1 MFSYLNILRRRN
13 FLFLWIG
20 QVISQFGDRLTQMA
34 LIGLVYRL
42 EPGSSLQLAKMM
54 SLAIIPVFLVSPVAG
69 VYVDRW
75 DKRKTMYVS
84 DFVRGVLIIMI
95 PFLMD
100 THSLLPIYVIIFLS
114 FCMGRFFIP
123 AKMAIIP
130 ELVQGK
136 SLLLTNSLFSITAMI
151 AAVIGFGLGGIIVE
165 KWGTK
170 AAFLIDACTFFISA
184 ICVILMKFTEK
195 KQFHAKDILDLGRD
209 AILKVK
215 NSFLHETKEGI
226 TYILKSKETL
236 YSARVMF
243 VLFASIGSL
252 YTVFIVFL
260 QHTLS
265 TITMDIGWL
274 AVGAGAGLFFGSL
287 AYGKLGAKIP
297 IKNVV
302 NVSMFLASAFLCFF
316 ACALKANPNKTFAFY
331 SCVFLGILISPI
343 VIAVNTLIHKE
354 SENGFWGRIFSYIE
368 VLIHI
373 AFLAFMFTAS
383 YLAEKTSPFTV
394 IVWVGILI
402 LAFSTINIAIS
413 IFNRQKA

>member
-1 MFSYLNILRRRN
+1 
-13 FLFLWIG
+13 
-20 QVISQFGDRLTQMA
+20 MA

-75 DKRKTMYVS
+75 DKRKTMYIS
-84 DFVRGVLIIMI
+84 DFVRGILIISI

-100 THSLLPIYVIIFLS
+100 THSLLPIYAMLFLS

-136 SLLLTNSLFSITAMI
+136 SLLLANSLFSVTAMI
-151 AAVIGFGLGGIIVE
+151 AAVVGFGLGGIIVE
-165 KWGTK
+165 RWGTK
-170 AAFLIDACTFFISA
+170 AAFMIDACTFFVSA
-184 ICVILMKFTEK
+184 ICILSMQFVEK
-195 KQFHAKDILDLGRD
+195 KQFHAKDILDMGRD

-215 NSFLHETKEGI
+215 NSFIYETKEGI
-226 TYILKSKETL
+226 KYILKSKETL
-236 YSARVMF
+236 YAARVMF

-274 AVGAGAGLFFGSL
+274 AVGAGGGLFFGSL
-287 AYGKLGAKIP
+287 VYGKLGAKIP
-297 IKNVV
+297 IKHVI
-302 NVSMFLASAFLCFF
+302 NVSMLLASAFLCFF
-316 ACALKANPNKTFAFY
+316 AYALKANPNKTFAFY
-331 SCVFLGILISPI
+331 SCVFLGVLISPI

-354 SENGFWGRIFSYIE
+354 SENNFWGRIFSYIE
-368 VLIHI
+368 VVIHL

-394 IVWVGILI
+394 IVGVGILI
-402 LAFSTINIAIS
+402 LAFSTINILASLMI
-413 IFNRQKA
+413 RKK

>member
-1 MFSYLNILRRRN
+1 MLSYFNILRRRN
-13 FLFLWIG
+13 FSFLWVG

-42 EPGSSLQLAKMM
+42 EPGSSLQLAKML

-75 DKRKTMYVS
+75 DKRKTMYIS
-84 DFVRGVLIIMI
+84 DFVRGSLIIAI

-100 THSLLPIYVIIFLS
+100 THSLLPIYAIIFLS

-136 SLLLTNSLFSITAMI
+136 SLLLVNSLFSVTAMI

-165 KWGTK
+165 RWGTK

-184 ICVILMKFTEK
+184 ICVLSMKFTEK

-209 AILKVK
+209 AILNVK
-215 NSFLHETKEGI
+215 NSFIHETKEGI
-226 TYILKSKETL
+226 KYILKSKETL
-236 YSARVMF
+236 YAAKVMF

-260 QHTLS
+260 QRTLS

-274 AVGAGAGLFFGSL
+274 AVGSGAGLFAGSL
-287 AYGKLGAKIP
+287 AYGKFGVKLPVKKVINIA
-297 IKNVV
+297 
-302 NVSMFLASAFLCFF
+302 MFFASAFLCFF
-316 ACALKANPNKTFAFY
+316 VYALSVNPNKTFAFY
-331 SCVFLGILISPI
+331 SCLFLGILVSPI

-354 SENGFWGRIFSYIE
+354 SENTFWGRIFSYIE

-383 YLAEKTSPFTV
+383 YLAERTSPFTV
-394 IVWVGILI
+394 IIGVGILI
-402 LAFSTINIAIS
+402 LCFSTINIVTGLVYRRNA
-413 IFNRQKA
+413 

>member
-1 MFSYLNILRRRN
+1 MFSYFDILRRRN
-13 FLFLWIG
+13 FSFLWIG

-84 DFVRGVLIIMI
+84 DFVRGVLIITI

-100 THSLLPIYVIIFLS
+100 AHSLLPIYTIIFLS

-136 SLLLTNSLFSITAMI
+136 SLLLANSLFSVTAMI

-165 KWGTK
+165 RWGTK

-184 ICVILMKFTEK
+184 ICVLSMKFAEK

-209 AILKVK
+209 AILNVK
-215 NSFLHETKEGI
+215 NSFIHETKEGI
-226 TYILKSKETL
+226 KYILKSKETL
-236 YSARVMF
+236 YAARVML

-260 QHTLS
+260 QRTLS

-274 AVGAGAGLFFGSL
+274 AVGSGAGLFLGSL
-287 AYGKLGAKIP
+287 AYGKFGAKLPVKKVIN
-297 IKNVV
+297 IA
-302 NVSMFLASAFLCFF
+302 MFLASAFLCLFVYT
-316 ACALKANPNKTFAFY
+316 LSINPNKTFAFY
-331 SCVFLGILISPI
+331 SCFFLGILISPI

-354 SENGFWGRIFSYIE
+354 SENNFWGRIFSYIE

-373 AFLAFMFTAS
+373 AFLVFMFTAS

-394 IVWVGILI
+394 IIGVGILI
-402 LAFSTINIAIS
+402 LVFSTINIVTGLVY
-413 IFNRQKA
+413 RQKA

>member
-1 MFSYLNILRRRN
+1 MFSILKILRQRN
-13 FLFLWIG
+13 FAFLWCG

-42 EPGSSLQLAKMM
+42 EPGSSLQLAKML

-75 DKRKTMYVS
+75 DKRKTMYIS
-84 DFVRGVLIIMI
+84 DFVRGVLIITI

-100 THSLLPIYVIIFLS
+100 THSLLPIYTVIFLS

-136 SLLLTNSLFSITAMI
+136 SILLANSLFSVTAMI

-165 KWGTK
+165 RWGTK
-170 AAFLIDACTFFISA
+170 SAFLIDACTFFISA
-184 ICVILMKFTEK
+184 VCVLSMKFVERK
-195 KQFHAKDILDLGRD
+195 YFHARDILDLGRD

-215 NSFLHETKEGI
+215 NSFIYETKEGI
-226 TYILKSKETL
+226 KYILKSKETL
-236 YSARVMF
+236 YAAKIMF

-260 QHTLS
+260 QRTLS

-274 AVGAGAGLFFGSL
+274 AVGSGAGLFFGSL
-287 AYGKLGAKIP
+287 VYGKLGAKLPVKKVIN
-297 IKNVV
+297 IA
-302 NVSMFLASAFLCFF
+302 MFLASAFLCLFVY
-316 ACALKANPNKTFAFY
+316 ALSANPNKTFAFY
-331 SCVFLGILISPI
+331 SCCFLGVLISPI

-354 SENGFWGRIFSYIE
+354 SENNFWGRIFSYIE

-373 AFLAFMFTAS
+373 AFLLFMFAAS
-383 YLAEKTSPFTV
+383 YLAERTSPFTV
-394 IVWVGILI
+394 IIGVGILI
-402 LAFSTINIAIS
+402 LCFSTINIVTGL
-413 IFNRQKA
+413 FNRQRA